1 MKLSLAEALCSKP
14 PLMIATTPQEEI
26 SLLYRLGR
34 WALKFSPLVSIDQ
47 EVIECYQRRT
57 PHLLD
62 SRHYCITINLT
73 GTARLHESEQSLIAC
88 IDRALQARHLQA
100 RYALAPSAGAAW
112 ALAHYS
118 PLNPHILP
126 GGGDNVA
133 IIRKALLPLPID
145 ALRLSPSDLEGL
157 RSLGIESINELL
169 KLPFKKLTT
178 RFLHAQSPRGVLS
191 RIRQALGAEHE
202 PPHLIRQ
209 KSAINATRSF
219 EVPLMTHHVVATAV
233 LELLTELFEKLAF
246 ERKST
251 RCLIIELKAR
261 TAQRTPLTFRKEITL
276 CHATRDLTHARSVI
290 EPIVESL
297 SGIEGVIFI
306 SVLARLT
313 TRTLTPQASLPTI
326 TGGVMPRDDEP
337 ASQLLNLLRV
347 RCGND
352 HVLIAARH
360 HSYLPERSFSYVP
373 VGTSLSNSEDV
384 SAAPC
389 FRRPSYL
396 LDSPQ
401 PITAIAL
408 LPDRPPSLI
417 RWGNARLQVIEAE
430 GPERICIEWWR
441 SSADN
446 SLTPSPEI
454 STYSRDYFSLKD
466 PEGRWLWTYRDN
478 SSGEWFLHGMWV

>member
-1 MKLSLAEALCSKP
+1 MKLSLAEALCHKP

-34 WALKFSPLVSIDQ
+34 WALKFSPLVSIDE
-47 EVIECYQRRT
+47 EVIECYQKQT

-62 SRHYCITINLT
+62 SHHYCLTINLT
-73 GTARLHESEQSLIAC
+73 GTARLHDSEQALIAR

-118 PLNPHILP
+118 PINPHILA
-126 GGGDNVA
+126 GGADNVA
-133 IIRKALLPLPID
+133 IIREALLPLPIN

-157 RSLGIESINELL
+157 RNLGIERINELL
-169 KLPFKKLTT
+169 KLPFKKLST
-178 RFLHAQSPRGVLS
+178 RFLHAQSPHGVLS
-191 RIRQALGAEHE
+191 RIRQALGAEHA
-202 PPHLIRQ
+202 PSHLIRQ

-219 EVPLMTHHVVATAV
+219 EIPLMTHHAVATV
-233 LELLTELFEKLAF
+233 ILELLSELFEKLTF

-251 RCLIIELKAR
+251 RCLIVELKAG
-261 TAQRTPLTFRKEITL
+261 TAQRMPVTFRKEITL

-297 SGIEGVIFI
+297 SGIEGVVFI
-306 SVLARLT
+306 SILARLT
-313 TRTLTPQASLPTI
+313 TRTLTPQESLPTI
-326 TGGVMPRDDEP
+326 SGGSMPRDDQP
-337 ASQLLNLLRV
+337 ASQLLNLLRT
-347 RCGND
+347 RCGNSR
-352 HVLIAARH
+352 VVIATRH

-373 VGTSLSNSEDV
+373 VGTSRSKSEDIGAV
-384 SAAPC
+384 PC
-389 FRRPSYL
+389 LRRPSYL
-396 LDSPQ
+396 FDTPQ

-408 LPDRPPSLI
+408 LPDLPPSLI
-417 RWGNARLQVIEAE
+417 TWGNTRLPVIEAE

-466 PEGRWLWTYRDN
+466 PHGRWLWTYRDN
-478 SSGEWFLHGMWV
+478 RSGEWFLHGMWV